1 MAVENKHVAQGVT
14 NITFLPNNDDNE
26 KLQKEDEKNINLS
39 GKTTKVTWCHVI
51 QSWDPPSS
59 V

>member
-1 MAVENKHVAQGVT
+1 MAVENKRVAQGVT

-51 QSWDPPSS
+51 QSWDPLSS